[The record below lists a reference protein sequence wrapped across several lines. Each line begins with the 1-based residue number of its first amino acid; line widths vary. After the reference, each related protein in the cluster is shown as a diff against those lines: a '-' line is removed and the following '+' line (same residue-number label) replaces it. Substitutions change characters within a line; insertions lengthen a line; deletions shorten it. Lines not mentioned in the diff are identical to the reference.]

1 MYKHLQIL
9 LLALTRSPFF
19 FNFLFFFL
27 KTDQGKPR
35 ITQTYKNN
43 LISLEKLLEYS
54 STTAQDFVNFLSCN
68 GPSQAFLAIS
78 DNEISRLRN
87 GRRVIS
93 SFTAST

>member
-9 LLALTRSPFF
+9 FLTLTRSPFF
-19 FNFLFFFL
+19 LIKKKKKKK

-54 STTAQDFVNFLSCN
+54 STTA
-68 GPSQAFLAIS
+68 
-78 DNEISRLRN
+78 
-87 GRRVIS
+87 
-93 SFTAST
+93 

>member
-9 LLALTRSPFF
+9 FLTLTRSPF
-19 FNFLFFFL
+19 NLKKKK

-54 STTAQDFVNFLSCN
+54 STTA
-68 GPSQAFLAIS
+68 
-78 DNEISRLRN
+78 
-87 GRRVIS
+87 
-93 SFTAST
+93 

>member
-9 LLALTRSPFF
+9 FLTLTRSPFF
-19 FNFLFFFL
+19 LIKKKKKK

-54 STTAQDFVNFLSCN
+54 STTA
-68 GPSQAFLAIS
+68 
-78 DNEISRLRN
+78 
-87 GRRVIS
+87 
-93 SFTAST
+93 

>member
-9 LLALTRSPFF
+9 FLTLTHSPF
-19 FNFLFFFL
+19 NLKKKKKK

-54 STTAQDFVNFLSCN
+54 STTA
-68 GPSQAFLAIS
+68 
-78 DNEISRLRN
+78 
-87 GRRVIS
+87 
-93 SFTAST
+93 

>member
-9 LLALTRSPFF
+9 FLTLTRSPF
-19 FNFLFFFL
+19 NLKKKKKKK

-54 STTAQDFVNFLSCN
+54 STTA
-68 GPSQAFLAIS
+68 
-78 DNEISRLRN
+78 
-87 GRRVIS
+87 
-93 SFTAST
+93 